1 MIKNQNIQEMEKFIE
16 KIGLDRIA
24 HFGIGG
30 VLFAAFNIA
39 FLLSLC
45 AGPVPEPTW
54 RDIFIAPIGGY
65 FVAAFA
71 AFIKEYF
78 LDSRWDWWDIIATMA
93 GPVFI
98 HLCAVIGFALH
109 FGNDRD
115 LIATPLGWAIFS
127 VIAAALAGLFV
138 WWVIRFNKRK

>member
-1 MIKNQNIQEMEKFIE
+1 MIKNQNIQEMEKFIN

-30 VLFAAFNIA
+30 VIFAAFNIA

-54 RDIFIAPIGGY
+54 RDIFTAPIGGY
-65 FVAAFA
+65 FIAAFA

-78 LDSRWDWWDIIATMA
+78 LDSKWDWWDFTATMA
-93 GPVFI
+93 GPGVI
-98 HLCAVIGFALH
+98 HLCAIAGWLLH
-109 FGNDRD
+109 FGNGRD
-115 LIATPLGWAIFS
+115 LITTPLGWVIFS
-127 VIAAALAGLFV
+127 VILIALAGLLV

>member
-30 VLFAAFNIA
+30 VIFAAFNFA

-45 AGPVPEPTW
+45 SGPVPEPTW

-78 LDSRWDWWDIIATMA
+78 IDSKWDWWDIVATMA

-98 HLCAVIGFALH
+98 HLCAIAGWLLH
-109 FGNDRD
+109 LGNGKD
-115 LIATPLGWAIFS
+115 LITTPLGWVIFS
-127 VIAAALAGLFV
+127 VVAIALAALFV
-138 WWVIRFNKRK
+138 WWVIRFNRKK

>member
-1 MIKNQNIQEMEKFIE
+1 MKRNLIE
-16 KIGLDRIA
+16 RIGLDRIA

-30 VLFAAFNIA
+30 VLFAAFNFA

-45 AGPVPEPTW
+45 SGPVPEPTW

-65 FVAAFA
+65 FIAAFA

-78 LDSRWDWWDIIATMA
+78 LDSKWDWWDIAATMA

-98 HLCAVIGFALH
+98 HLCAIAGFALH
-109 FGNDRD
+109 FGNGRD
-115 LIATPLGWAIFS
+115 LITTPLGWAIFS
-127 VIAAALAGLFV
+127 IIAIALAGLFV
-138 WWVIRFNKRK
+138 WWVIRFNRKGEGGKG

>member
-1 MIKNQNIQEMEKFIE
+1 MIKNQNIQEMEKFIN

-30 VLFAAFNIA
+30 VIFAAFNIA

-54 RDIFIAPIGGY
+54 RDIFTAPIGGY
-65 FVAAFA
+65 FIAAFA

-78 LDSRWDWWDIIATMA
+78 LDSKWDWWAFPATMA

-98 HLCAVIGFALH
+98 HLCAIAGWLLH
-109 FGNDRD
+109 FGNGRD
-115 LIATPLGWAIFS
+115 LITTPLGWVIFS
-127 VIAAALAGLFV
+127 VILIALAGLLV

>member
-1 MIKNQNIQEMEKFIE
+1 MIKNQNIQEMEKFIN

-30 VLFAAFNIA
+30 VIFAAFNIA

-54 RDIFIAPIGGY
+54 RDIFTAPIGGY
-65 FVAAFA
+65 FIAAFA

-78 LDSRWDWWDIIATMA
+78 LDSKWDWWDFTATMA

-98 HLCAVIGFALH
+98 HLCAIAGWLLH
-109 FGNDRD
+109 FGNGRD
-115 LIATPLGWAIFS
+115 LITTPLGWVIFS
-127 VIAAALAGLFV
+127 VILIALAGLFV

>member
-1 MIKNQNIQEMEKFIE
+1 MEKFIN

-30 VLFAAFNIA
+30 VIFAAFNIA

-54 RDIFIAPIGGY
+54 RDIFTAPIGGY
-65 FVAAFA
+65 FIAAFA

-78 LDSRWDWWDIIATMA
+78 LDSKWDWWDFTATMA
-93 GPVFI
+93 GPGFI
-98 HLCAVIGFALH
+98 HLCAIAGWLLH
-109 FGNDRD
+109 FGNGRD
-115 LIATPLGWAIFS
+115 LITTPLGWAIFS
-127 VIAAALAGLFV
+127 VIVAALAGLFV
-138 WWVIRFNKRK
+138 WWVIRFNRKGEGGKG

>member
-30 VLFAAFNIA
+30 VIFAAFNFA

-45 AGPVPEPTW
+45 SGPVPEPTW
-54 RDIFIAPIGGY
+54 RDIFTAPIGGY
-65 FVAAFA
+65 FITALA

-78 LDSRWDWWDIIATMA
+78 LDSKWDWWDFIATMA

-98 HLCAVIGFALH
+98 HLCAIAGWLLH
-109 FGNDRD
+109 FGNGRD
-115 LIATPLGWAIFS
+115 LITTPLGWVIFS
-127 VIAAALAGLFV
+127 VILIALAGLFV